1 MSRRLLRHPL
11 VLAGGALALLLA
23 AAPLLPDGGPD
34 REGVRSG
41 SAVGTADDVR
51 AGAGISAITPDARAE
66 IKRVTAQAAAA
77 GQVSARTAA
86 TASFRAMADNQVQCA
101 EFEEQRYCLGF
112 GWTDRTESEV
122 TAQVAAQAVTNER
135 TAGRIQTGDLDTASA
150 LRQTAAMT
158 PAART
163 DAVRTELTQAAE
175 AVGKVWVLRHE
186 IQGLPYPD
194 GFLERHPE
202 IATFRSA
209 TQADADA
216 AGADASTPDEQKPG
230 VKPIPALPLDQTDAA
245 ARAKNPLA
253 AKPKDA
259 DDYPERG
266 VILDD
271 SRVADQTRTYY
282 CGPTSMQMIGWAW
295 SGKQESQETWASRLG
310 TTTSGSA
317 ISELVRVTNAYTGY
331 DQQNHAGPYVVLD
344 IGDYTFKQWYLLQM
358 RHIVDYRA
366 PVILHP
372 ILLKRWYPYLDDDAS
387 GHFQV
392 GRGYNKNGSKMNLIN
407 YFEPWNQQRFDPSEP
422 YINRVQGRSAYKSF
436 RANQEHFQHNIGV

>member
-23 AAPLLPDGGPD
+23 AAPLLPDGSSPD
-34 REGVRSG
+34 DRGVRSG
-41 SAVGTADDVR
+41 SSLDDLR
-51 AGAGISAITPDARAE
+51 AGAGVSAITPAAQAE
-66 IKRVTAQAAAA
+66 IDRLSRRAAA
-77 GQVSARTAA
+77 GSVSGRVGSP
-86 TASFRAMADNQVQCA
+86 ASFRALAGDQVQCA
-101 EFEEQRYCLGF
+101 EFEAQRYCLGF
-112 GWTDRTESEV
+112 GWTDKTQAEV
-122 TAQVAAQAVTNER
+122 QAQVAVQAVRSGRAEN
-135 TAGRIQTGDLDTASA
+135 RIQTGDLDTAAA
-150 LRQTAAMT
+150 LRQTAELT
-158 PAART
+158 PAARA
-163 DAVRTELTQAAE
+163 DAVRTELTHAAE

-186 IQGLPYPD
+186 IQGVPYPD
-194 GFLERHPE
+194 GFLARHAE
-202 IATFRSA
+202 IASFRSA
-209 TQADADA
+209 TQSDADA
-216 AGADASTPDEQKPG
+216 ASADTVTPDEQKPG
-230 VKPIPALPLDQTDAA
+230 VKPVPALPLDQAA
-245 ARAKNPLA
+245 ARGTNPLA

-266 VILDD
+266 VILND
-271 SRVADQTRTYY
+271 SRVAEQTRTYY

-295 SGKQESQETWASRLG
+295 SGKQESQEAWASRLG

-331 DQQNHAGPYVVLD
+331 DQQNFAGPYVVLD
-344 IGDYTFKQWYLLQM
+344 IGDWTFKQWYLLMM

-392 GRGYNKNGSKMNLIN
+392 GRGYNKNGRRMNLIN

-422 YINRVQGRSAYKSF
+422 YINRVQGRSAYKSY
-436 RANQEHFQHNIGV
+436 RANQEHFQHNLGV